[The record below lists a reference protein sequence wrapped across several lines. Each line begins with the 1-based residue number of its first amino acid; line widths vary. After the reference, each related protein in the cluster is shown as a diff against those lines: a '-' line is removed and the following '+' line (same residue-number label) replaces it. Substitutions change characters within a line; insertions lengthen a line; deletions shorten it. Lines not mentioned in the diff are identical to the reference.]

1 MGIFIAAITSN
12 CTYLVL
18 ISANKGAI
26 IEFNTFKG
34 DPMKKILFALIALG
48 TLTGLVHAQ
57 AKVQVL
63 STQELATTCKL
74 PASPESRSFCIGYT
88 TAIYDTY
95 LATRHPQRAKPY
107 ICVKQP
113 APSRDEVVA
122 DFVTFA
128 QANQQT
134 SDKPA
139 AGVFLGFL
147 ASRFPCA
154 KK

>member
-1 MGIFIAAITSN
+1 MEITY
-12 CTYLVL
+12 TQ
-18 ISANKGAI
+18 G
-26 IEFNTFKG
+26 E
-34 DPMKKILFALIALG
+34 PMKKIFVLLAALG
-48 TLTGLVHAQ
+48 AFCGLAQ
-57 AKVQVL
+57 AQEKVQVL
-63 STQELATTCKL
+63 STQELVNVCKF
-74 PASPESRSFCIGYT
+74 PSSPESRSFCVGYT

-113 APSRDEVVA
+113 APSRDEVIGE
-122 DFVTFA
+122 FVTFG
-128 QANQQT
+128 QSNQQV

-154 KK
+154 RK